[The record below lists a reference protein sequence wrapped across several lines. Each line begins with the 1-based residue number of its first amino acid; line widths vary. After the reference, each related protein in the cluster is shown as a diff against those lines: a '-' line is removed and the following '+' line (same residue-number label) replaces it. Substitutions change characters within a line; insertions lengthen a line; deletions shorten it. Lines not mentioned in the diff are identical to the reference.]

1 MQKPQLSRQKG
12 TVKRI
17 LYHCVAISMA
27 DSRMVLKNYKGSPME
42 TFLASREVVLG
53 YQLGDSFITYK
64 SAKRR
69 GFHCLYLMRRTASG
83 KELCLNLRSLKEFD
97 SSARDGSQPGLSR
110 TLRIIRS
117 ICMAGG
123 IKE

>member
-1 MQKPQLSRQKG
+1 MTMQNMYRAGWEVLQMQKPQLSRQKG

-42 TFLASREVVLG
+42 TFSASREVVLG
-53 YQLGDSFITYK
+53 YQLGEPFITYK

-69 GFHCLYLMRRTASG
+69 GFHCLYLMRRTAAPFWV
-83 KELCLNLRSLKEFD
+83 ERNRV
-97 SSARDGSQPGLSR
+97 
-110 TLRIIRS
+110 
-117 ICMAGG
+117 
-123 IKE
+123 